1 MSLYGITNRYAS
13 ALLSQAD
20 ESNQFEQVTSDIEL
34 IHDTI
39 AGSKELKVVLESPVI
54 SEEKKLSIL
63 NELFSSRVSKESMNF
78 LRLVV
83 EKKREEFLFAITK
96 RVLEHRDEKMN
107 IAPASVTTAFALDES
122 DKEQFQESMEN
133 YTGKK
138 IRASYKVDEN
148 IIGGFL
154 IKIKDKMLDASI
166 LQQLNILK
174 KRLIK
179 SDQTLVN

>member
-1 MSLYGITNRYAS
+1 MSLFGITNRYAS
-13 ALLSQAD
+13 AILRQAE
-20 ESNQFEQVTSDIEL
+20 ESNQFEEVTKDIEL
-34 IHDTI
+34 IYDTI

-63 NELFSSRVSKESMNF
+63 KELFSSRVSKESMNF
-78 LRLVV
+78 LELVV
-83 EKKREEFLFAITK
+83 EKNREEFLFAITE
-96 RVLEHRDEKMN
+96 RVLEFRDEKMN
-107 IAPASVTTAFALDES
+107 IVPASVTTAYALDEAG
-122 DKEQFQESMEN
+122 KKQFQTSMED
-133 YTGKK
+133 YTGKN
-138 IRASYKVDEN
+138 IRASYKVDEK

-166 LQQLNILK
+166 KQQLNLLK